1 MSLDAIKKS
10 LVFGNTFCVYPFV
23 HFHLDTRKRK
33 LPCCVSQP
41 INNSPVD
48 FQDIQS
54 KMIANESV
62 DSCAGCYKKE
72 ANQEISLRQQ
82 ANKYFL
88 LNWAD
93 LAENLF
99 DKQTKPV
106 WYDLRFSNLC
116 NLECQICNA
125 QSSSK
130 IAERLGK
137 ENKLLSWEP
146 DIEINPDVRRIY
158 LAGGEPFLIKKF
170 SQLLNQV
177 TNTDCN
183 IEINTNGTVLTN
195 HLLTALDR
203 FHKIN
208 FIVSVDGYGELNER
222 VRKNSNWNDLNN
234 NIALLRQRYS
244 AVDLIK
250 IHTVIQH
257 DNINQLLDIGNWITE
272 NNFSKWT
279 LTTLTPSHHL
289 HHSNVDSINIPNEL
303 FKIPTVH
310 KDPGNVALL
319 KSIIRSLQT

>member
-1 MSLDAIKKS
+1 M
-10 LVFGNTFCVYPFV
+10 
-23 HFHLDTRKRK
+23 DTQKRR
-33 LPCCVSQP
+33 LPCCVSKP
-41 INNSPVD
+41 ISD
-48 FQDIQS
+48 KSEDIQSIQS

-72 ANQEISLRQQ
+72 ANQEISSRQY
-82 ANKYFL
+82 ANKHFL

-93 LAENLF
+93 LADKLF
-99 DKQTKPV
+99 DEQNKPV

-125 QSSSK
+125 QNSSK

-146 DIEINPDVRRIY
+146 DIEINPEARKIY
-158 LAGGEPFLIKKF
+158 LSGGEPFLIEKF
-170 SQLLNQV
+170 NHILNQV

-183 IEINTNGTVLTN
+183 IEINTNGTVLTD

-208 FIVSVDGYGELNER
+208 FIISVDGYGVLNER
-222 VRKNSNWNDLNN
+222 VRKNSNWNDLCN

-244 AVDLIK
+244 NIDLIK

-257 DNINQLLDIGNWITE
+257 DNINQLLDIGKWITE

-279 LTTLTPSHHL
+279 LTTLAPSHHL
-289 HHSNVDSINIPNEL
+289 HHSNVDSINIPDEL

-310 KDPGNVALL
+310 KDHGNVALL
-319 KSIIRSLQT
+319 KSIIRDLQT